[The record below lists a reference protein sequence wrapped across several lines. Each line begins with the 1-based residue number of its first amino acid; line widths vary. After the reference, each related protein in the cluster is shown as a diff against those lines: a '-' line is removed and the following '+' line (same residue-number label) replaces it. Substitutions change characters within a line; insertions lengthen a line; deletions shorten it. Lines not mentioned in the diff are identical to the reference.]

1 MVAPG
6 GVVVEGRL
14 SAAPSPG
21 TSSPLTISITKG
33 NLEYFGRILISLPS
47 DCQLSAK
54 QLHGG
59 GMTMDPERNLAVI
72 SWLKLPDSQ
81 QFDLL
86 LDLEVSP
93 LAQPGNR
100 TLEWDFSFI
109 RNNDRETVRPAPFH
123 FEVVPANAAVSIA
136 SVSSSS
142 TRLDEANPE
151 KAGAKRSPR
160 ATRCATELP
169 DGRYE
174 IRVDLS
180 DVPEGGFVKCVETL
194 PSGCTPE
201 ITSSGGSVAQTADRE
216 LSFVWFDFQEAGSLS
231 YIVGKPQ
238 LSTPTDIIGS
248 LSYIDGDAP
257 IEIPVIP
264 CESEISAY
272 SNRHPSPAI
281 PDEIWYEVQ
290 IAATKNR
297 VVTDYFEEKLNFRLP
312 LTEERGV
319 EWHRYTHGHFAD
331 YRAARDCRE
340 GISNRHAFRGPFVV
354 AKREGQRISV
364 QEALTRTGQS
374 WMP

>member
-21 TSSPLTISITKG
+21 TSAPLTITITKG

-72 SWLKLPDSQ
+72 SWLKLPESQ

-93 LAQPGNR
+93 LAEPGHR

-123 FEVVPANAAVSIA
+123 FDIITSGAPVSANSARTPRNSTGEPEPPL
-136 SVSSSS
+136 SV
-142 TRLDEANPE
+142 TEP
-151 KAGAKRSPR
+151 SPR

-169 DGRYE
+169 DGRCE
-174 IRVDLS
+174 IRLS
-180 DVPEGGFVKCVETL
+180 LSGVPEGGFVKCVEKL
-194 PSGCTPE
+194 PPGCTPE
-201 ITSSGGSVAQTADRE
+201 ITSSGGSVAQTSDQE

-231 YIVGKPQ
+231 YIVSKPQ
-238 LSTPTDIIGS
+238 LSSPTEIIGS
-248 LSYIDGDAP
+248 LSFIDGDAP
-257 IEIPVIP
+257 MEIAVIT
-264 CESEISAY
+264 CESENSV
-272 SNRHPSPAI
+272 SSVRDLDPSI
-281 PDEIWYEVQ
+281 PNEIWYEVQ
-290 IAATKNR
+290 VAATKNR
-297 VVTDYFEEKLNFRLP
+297 VVTDYFDEKLNFRLP
-312 LTEERGV
+312 LTEEKGAK
-319 EWHRYTHGHFAD
+319 WHRYTHGHFAD

-364 QEALTRTGQS
+364 QEALTKTGQTWS
-374 WMP
+374 P

>member
-14 SAAPSPG
+14 STTPSPG
-21 TSSPLTISITKG
+21 TSAPLTISITKG

-47 DCQLSAK
+47 DCKLSAK

-72 SWLKLPDSQ
+72 SWLKLPEPQ

-93 LAQPGNR
+93 LASPGNR

-123 FEVVPANAAVSIA
+123 FEVVAANSAASAASAISPSANRGIA
-136 SVSSSS
+136 QPE
-142 TRLDEANPE
+142 EAGTQLAP
-151 KAGAKRSPR
+151 K

-174 IRVDLS
+174 IQVELS
-180 DVPEGGFVKCVETL
+180 GVPEGGFVKCVETL
-194 PSGCTPE
+194 PPGCTPE
-201 ITSSGGSVAQTADRE
+201 ITSSGGSVAQTSDQE

-231 YIVGKPQ
+231 YIVSKPQ
-238 LSTPTDIIGS
+238 LSTPTEIIGS
-248 LSYIDGDAP
+248 LSFIEDDAP
-257 IEIPVIP
+257 KEIVVIP
-264 CESEISAY
+264 CESEKSAG
-272 SNRHPSPAI
+272 STRLPSPSI
-281 PDEIWYEVQ
+281 PNEIWYEVQ

-312 LTEERGV
+312 LTEERGAK
-319 EWHRYTHGHFAD
+319 WHRYTHGHFAD

-364 QEALTRTGQS
+364 QEALTRTGQT
-374 WMP
+374 WTP

>member
-14 SAAPSPG
+14 STAPSPG

-33 NLEYFGRILISLPS
+33 NLEYFGRILISLPP

-72 SWLKLPDSQ
+72 SWLKLPEAQ

-93 LAQPGNR
+93 LAPPGNR

-123 FEVVPANAAVSIA
+123 FEVVASNAAPSAALPIPTEA
-136 SVSSSS
+136 NRSS
-142 TRLDEANPE
+142 TPSEE
-151 KAGAKRSPR
+151 TGTKASPT

-174 IRVDLS
+174 IQVQLS
-180 DVPEGGFVKCVETL
+180 GVPEGGFVKCVETL
-194 PSGCTPE
+194 PPGCTPE
-201 ITSSGGSVAQTADRE
+201 ITSSGGSVAQTSDQT

-231 YIVGKPQ
+231 YIVSKPQ
-238 LSTPTDIIGS
+238 LSTPTEIIGS
-248 LSYIDGDAP
+248 LSYIEGDSP
-257 IEIPVIP
+257 MEIAVIP
-264 CESEISAY
+264 CESEISAR
-272 SNRHPSPAI
+272 SLGLSSPSI
-281 PDEIWYEVQ
+281 PNEIWYEVQ

-312 LTEERGV
+312 LYEERGAK
-319 EWHRYTHGHFAD
+319 WHRYTHGHFAD

-340 GISNRHAFRGPFVV
+340 GISRRHAFRGPFVV

-364 QEALTRTGQS
+364 QEALTRTGQE
-374 WMP
+374 WTP